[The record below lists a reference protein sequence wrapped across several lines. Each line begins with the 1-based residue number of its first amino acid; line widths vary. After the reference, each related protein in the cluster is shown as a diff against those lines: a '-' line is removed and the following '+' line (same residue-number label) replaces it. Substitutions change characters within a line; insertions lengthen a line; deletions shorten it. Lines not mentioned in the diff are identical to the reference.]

1 MFPKPT
7 GRVKTQELENRPTE
21 AALRVAA
28 KVALLDGQTEY
39 EFIWNDEAG
48 SCKYMIKLRRSET
61 DSKLIDWG
69 LYRDAEPEAEQL
81 WSHTGSDIADIHARL
96 VSSSTDNNV
105 AGHESDNGNGS
116 GPTSTETQTPEPQA
130 ELNAAATAPEQPHEV
145 EPPAQSVDAVEP
157 AEASSIGVDTSEP
170 APIVSA
176 ESSVVSEAPETL
188 EGSSPAEA
196 SFTPELSISIAPAP
210 VESAA
215 EPPQTVAPLEAE
227 PVPTVTPAADLR
239 QTGEQTAIAS
249 PSEPAPATV
258 TPAADLRQ
266 TGEQITI
273 APTGEPAPATVTP
286 PAVLRQ
292 TGEQIA
298 IAPPNEPAPS
308 AEPFAAAE
316 ESALPAPSPES
327 APAPVEHPPVVIAA
341 AEQPPPPAEAPAPAA
356 APVPAP
362 PSATPFGTLIKHAA
376 KIAQSTD
383 TPKLP
388 PAPPPKAKPQDPDPD
403 YDAQEGNPL
412 SWEEQCR
419 TFDGVDSLPIV
430 EIDRLSRVEEPS
442 ELSGDLS
449 DKNITE
455 VLRAI
460 ANQVLSG
467 RLSIDSKQKQADI
480 FFFEGAPIHATGS
493 MGEGMEGM
501 LRVVGLEEG
510 HYRFDA
516 RMTTD
521 QRTVTLPLETVI
533 FQGAQLADDTRFLTE
548 LHLVSDSILVRK
560 NQYLSEKGFE
570 ALLSNGEPLDLNLQ
584 KSVYLAV
591 DGKTSLKEIVRRLGL
606 TRTQWVPVTANMIR
620 CKVIAPL
627 QVKARAKVNVKPKIV
642 EPELLATVTSKLFN
656 DTSKM
661 LTHPAL
667 IFMLEHETNR
677 ADIEHPL
684 SLLIFEVGETQ
695 SLGGSAE
702 AVPEWAL
709 NRISFLIS
717 GFKRR
722 TDVFGHYEKSNEFA
736 LVMPDV
742 KPTAVQAYAKDWVE
756 RVLND
761 SVIRDIANNLKFHFG
776 IASMPDDALT
786 VPLLL
791 SAAELAK
798 RHSISS
804 GSQVVLAQD
813 LEAVKA
819 SRNTPL
825 APR

>member
-39 EFIWNDEAG
+39 EFIWNDEAT

-61 DSKLIDWG
+61 DSKLIEWG
-69 LYRDAEPEAEQL
+69 LYRDADPEAVQL
-81 WSHTGSDIADIHARL
+81 WSHTGSDIADIYARL
-96 VSSSTDNNV
+96 VSSSTDNNHV
-105 AGHESDNGNGS
+105 IDEISDNGNGS
-116 GPTSTETQTPEPQA
+116 GPASIETHPPEPEP
-130 ELNAAATAPEQPHEV
+130 ELDAASPASPEVPDEV
-145 EPPAQSVDAVEP
+145 EPPAQPVAETAEPVEAGAP
-157 AEASSIGVDTSEP
+157 ADSASEP
-170 APIVSA
+170 DFAP
-176 ESSVVSEAPETL
+176 ESEASEAPEA
-188 EGSSPAEA
+188 SASPDEPEAPEVPEATASAEA
-196 SFTPELSISIAPAP
+196 VFTPELSVSSAPAP
-210 VESAA
+210 TETAA
-215 EPPQTVAPLEAE
+215 ESTEPTETATPPEAE
-227 PVPTVTPAADLR
+227 PGPAEPDELPPAEPFALNEPATPSAEPIAASIESVISS
-239 QTGEQTAIAS
+239 QSIPAIAS
-249 PSEPAPATV
+249 PEPAP
-258 TPAADLRQ
+258 P
-266 TGEQITI
+266 
-273 APTGEPAPATVTP
+273 
-286 PAVLRQ
+286 
-292 TGEQIA
+292 
-298 IAPPNEPAPS
+298 
-308 AEPFAAAE
+308 AEPFAAAPATE
-316 ESALPAPSPES
+316 PPSPPETAATPEPAPTS
-327 APAPVEHPPVVIAA
+327 AEQNPPVVIAA
-341 AEQPPPPAEAPAPAA
+341 AEQTPPAVEAPAP

-376 KIAQSTD
+376 KIAQSAD
-383 TPKLP
+383 APKFP
-388 PAPPPKAKPQDPDPD
+388 PAPPPKAKPPAPPAPD

-419 TFDGVDSLPIV
+419 TFDGIDSLPIV
-430 EIDRLSRVEEPS
+430 EINRLSRVEEPS
-442 ELSGDLS
+442 ELSGDLA
-449 DKNITE
+449 DKNIIE

-480 FFFEGAPIHATGS
+480 FFLEGAPIHATGS

-521 QRTVTLPLETVI
+521 QKTVELPLETVI
-533 FQGAQLADDTRFLTE
+533 FQGTQLGDDTKFLTE
-548 LHLVSDSILVRK
+548 LHLISDSILVRK

-570 ALLSNGEPLDLNLQ
+570 ALLSNGEPLDLSLQ

-620 CKVIAPL
+620 CKVIAPM
-627 QVKARAKVNVKPKIV
+627 QVKARAKVNVKPKV
-642 EPELLATVTSKLFN
+642 LEPELLATVTSKLFD

-667 IFMLEHETNR
+667 VFMLEHETNR

-684 SLLIFEVGETQ
+684 SLLLFEVSETQ

-702 AVPEWAL
+702 AIPEWAL
-709 NRISFLIS
+709 NRITFLVS

-722 TDVFGHYEKSNEFA
+722 TDVFGHYEKANEFA

-742 KPTAVQAYAKDWVE
+742 KPAAVQAYAKEWVE
-756 RVLND
+756 RLLND
-761 SVIRDIANNLKFHFG
+761 SVIRDVANNLKFYFG
-776 IASMPDDALT
+776 IASMPDDALS

-798 RHSISS
+798 RHSVSS
-804 GSQVVLAQD
+804 GTQFVLAQD